1 MKYVYLVYED
11 WHGLVGIYET
21 SEGATNRVKQE
32 ILEGW
37 PELLNQPVEY
47 DSQWCW
53 GWDGAAHW
61 ERVEVLQ

>member
-47 DSQWCW
+47 DSQWC
-53 GWDGAAHW
+53 
-61 ERVEVLQ
+61 